1 MITVVVEI
9 KLPASM
15 TCDRVKEMF
24 SNIAAMYY
32 DIPGLIRKY
41 FLLSEN
47 SETVGGVYLWQSR
60 KDAEYF
66 YTENF
71 KLSIVEHFGSEPSI
85 KYFETPVIVD
95 NIMGETITSGHGTT
109 HLSQSSEQNELFIF
123 SSVI

>member
-1 MITVVVEI
+1 MITVVVEF
-9 KLPASM
+9 KLPESVA
-15 TCDRVKEMF
+15 CDHIKEMF

-41 FLLSEN
+41 FLLSEDGK
-47 SETVGGVYLWQSR
+47 TVGGVYLWQSR
-60 KDAEYF
+60 KDAECF

-95 NIMGETITSGHGTT
+95 NLMGETITSGRGTA
-109 HLSQSSEQNELFIF
+109 HLSQPSEQDELFIF